1 MFCKAPTSSF
11 FKHKEEWLEGLPLRN
26 LEEHLQMQHIPSD
39 APYACPSCKAKI
51 KPDDAPP
58 DASMMSDYKRRGEQR
73 KHYGG
78 VPGRLPFTNIPLQ
91 DYILDALHLILRVVP
106 LLFRQTIQA
115 NVNKA
120 TMEKVAQWIYEKC
133 DVIISDQVA
142 LQTDTGI
149 KKLSMSAESWPGNV
163 CREIMDWYPEILK
176 EAIPDWDGKNKD
188 LHQRCFDAWL
198 DFTWLAALISKGCDR
213 DVEAWDAHGAELD
226 AAGKDVMTSFIAVS
240 TREACR
246 SPYLHGLACHL
257 GDMVRQWGS
266 LNQFS
271 SQACESLHQWIK
283 TFATKFS
290 NKKEWVRTTCVSVVV
305 RQRVEQSDGPA
316 RRSRGGGRKR
326 ATTGHMGKAKLEKHT
341 ASKVVAIKLKTEMM
355 K

>member
-1 MFCKAPTSSF
+1 M
-11 FKHKEEWLEGLPLRN
+11 HKGDYVDGLPLRT
-26 LEEHLQMQHIPSD
+26 LEEHMKMQHIPSD
-39 APYACPSCKAKI
+39 APYFCPSPHCKAKI
-51 KPDDAPP
+51 MPGDSSP
-58 DASMMSDYKRRGEQR
+58 DASMMNDSKRRAEQR
-73 KHYGG
+73 KHFGG
-78 VPGRLPFTNIPLQ
+78 VPGRLPFTSIPLQ

-120 TMEKVAQWIYEKC
+120 TMEKVAQWIYDKC

-142 LQTDTGI
+142 LQTDTGL

-176 EAIPDWDGKNKD
+176 VAIPDWDGENKD
-188 LHQRCFDAWL
+188 LHKKCSDAWL
-198 DFTWLAALISKGCDR
+198 NFTWLAALISKGCDR
-213 DVEAWDAHGAELD
+213 NVQAWAVHGDELD
-226 AAGKDVMTSFIAVS
+226 AAGKDVLTSFIAVS
-240 TREACR
+240 SREACR

-257 GDMVRQWGS
+257 GDMVRKWGS

-290 NKKEWVRTTCVSVVV
+290 NKKEWVRTTAISIVV
-305 RQRVEQSDGPA
+305 RQRVEQVEGPA
-316 RRSRGGGRKR
+316 IRSLGGGRKR
-326 ATTGHMGKAKLEKHT
+326 ATTGHMGKAKMMKHE
-341 ASKVVAIKLKTEMM
+341 ASKQEVIMVKTD
-355 K
+355 KSK